1 MPNKWTKATQAIY
14 EFFNGPRTVDT
25 EFNLKVEELNSIM
38 NSMKTITTIIKNF
51 PNQTMGLKNFCESI
65 YNNLKES
72 YKGNSIYIPFIIDVC
87 DSHKKIETSYL
98 NLCENI
104 NKIQKGNL
112 EWKNKFDEVQN
123 SLINREEARKV
134 YDHYD
139 EKMEKLVKDR
149 NNKLSKGENEDI
161 KDIEKFE
168 RNDGK
173 YKKAASDFI
182 QMSNYSYRIIQDLLD
197 YRYQILNPIICNLV
211 NEEKIFFDSCSNFFS
226 KFGNVTQKM
235 EGLNKGF
242 QKSPINYDGAK
253 YCRASRLLQGLN
265 PSSLPQIKKK
275 EKYSYENYQNRNN
288 NNNMNNNNN
297 NSNNF
302 NNNNFQKSNIINMNN
317 YNNNGYYEES
327 GFIIGGKFQSN
338 NNNNNNYNQINNNVN
353 GVISNKNNTPNDN
366 NHQFSYDDYV
376 KKTKS
381 LQQTSFNN
389 QNNDNNNTSTFN
401 FNNTSNIVN
410 TTTFN
415 FGNNDNKNQKNNP
428 TLPQTK
434 PINDF
439 NFGMINKNTYDFDQ
453 QQIFNPYGN
462 IDLNHK
468 NTMNYENNFNFSM
481 NNNNNNNNMN
491 NNNFSQGNNNSNM
504 NNFGDGFNF

>member
-288 NNNMNNNNN
+288 NNN
-297 NSNNF
+297 
-302 NNNNFQKSNIINMNN
+302 
-317 YNNNGYYEES
+317 
-327 GFIIGGKFQSN
+327 
-338 NNNNNNYNQINNNVN
+338 NYNQINNNVN
-353 GVISNKNNTPNDN
+353 NIISNKNNTPNDN

-481 NNNNNNNNMN
+481 NNNNNNMN

>member
-38 NSMKTITTIIKNF
+38 NSMKIITSIIKNF
-51 PNQTMGLKNFCESI
+51 PNQTMGLKNFCQSI
-65 YNNLKES
+65 YNNLTEC
-72 YKGNSIYIPFIIDVC
+72 YKGNSIYIPLIIDIC
-87 DSHKKIETSYL
+87 DSHKKIETAYL

-104 NKIQKGNL
+104 TKIENGNL
-112 EWKNKFDEVQN
+112 EWKKKFTEVQN
-123 SLINREEARKV
+123 SLINREETRKV

-139 EKMEKLVKDR
+139 EKMEKLVKER

-161 KDIEKFE
+161 KDIEKFD

-197 YRYQILNPIICNLV
+197 YRYQILNPIICNVV
-211 NEEKIFFDSCSNFFS
+211 NEEKNFFDSCSNFFS
-226 KFGNVTQKM
+226 KFGNISQKI

-253 YCRASRLLQGLN
+253 YCRAARLLQGLN
-265 PSSLPQIKKK
+265 TSCLPEIKNK
-275 EKYSYENYQNRNN
+275 EKYSYENYQNKKI
-288 NNNMNNNNN
+288 NNNMNNNINN
-297 NSNNF
+297 NL
-302 NNNNFQKSNIINMNN
+302 QKSNNINVSN

-327 GFIIGGKFQSN
+327 GYIIGGQSQSN
-338 NNNNNNYNQINNNVN
+338 NNYKSSNSVNNMVN
-353 GVISNKNNTPNDN
+353 NKNNTTFDN
-366 NHQFSYDDYV
+366 NLQFSYDDYI

-381 LQQTSFNN
+381 IPQTSFNN
-389 QNNDNNNTSTFN
+389 QNNDNNNPSIIN
-401 FNNTSNIVN
+401 FNNNSNIVN

-415 FGNNDNKNQKNNP
+415 FGNNEKKVGQNNSF
-428 TLPQTK
+428 LPETK
-434 PINDF
+434 PINNF
-439 NFGMINKNTYDFDQ
+439 NFGMNDKNTSDFNQ
-453 QQIFNPYGN
+453 QPIYNPYGN
-462 IDLNHK
+462 IDLNNK
-468 NTMNYENNFNFSM
+468 NNMNYGNNFNFSSF

-491 NNNFSQGNNNSNM
+491 NQNFSQGNNNSNM
-504 NNFGDGFNF
+504 NNFGGGFNF